1 MAWTHSTS
9 TALPCRLAPSPALS
23 GATLAV
29 DAERK
34 QETFWRGIECFNRRQ
49 FFTCHELLEEIWLEE
64 PEEEKPFYQGL
75 IQVAAGFHH
84 LVEKKNPR
92 GAVSLISAGVE
103 KLRRY
108 PPLYHGLD
116 LAGFLTALA
125 PWLDRLERQQPCDDL
140 SLPTIKTAPSTGVP

>member
-1 MAWTHSTS
+1 M
-9 TALPCRLAPSPALS
+9 
-23 GATLAV
+23 

-34 QETFWRGIECFNRRQ
+34 QELFRQGIDAFNRGR

-64 PEEEKPFYQGL
+64 SEAEKPFYQGL

-92 GAVSLISAGVE
+92 GALSLMGAGAE

-108 PPLYHGLD
+108 PPASHGLD
-116 LAGFLTALA
+116 LAAFLAALA
-125 PWLDRLERQQPCDDL
+125 PWLDRLEGSGPTDEL
-140 SLPTIKTAPSTGVP
+140 TLPTIRVLD

>member
-1 MAWTHSTS
+1 MD
-9 TALPCRLAPSPALS
+9 PN
-23 GATLAV
+23 
-29 DAERK
+29 RK
-34 QETFWRGIECFNRRQ
+34 QETFRRGIDSFNRGQ
-49 FFTCHELLEEIWLEE
+49 FFACHEVLEEIWLAET
-64 PEEEKPFYQGL
+64 EEEKPFYQGL

-92 GAVSLISAGVE
+92 GALSLIGAGAE

-108 PPLYHGLD
+108 PPVSHGLD